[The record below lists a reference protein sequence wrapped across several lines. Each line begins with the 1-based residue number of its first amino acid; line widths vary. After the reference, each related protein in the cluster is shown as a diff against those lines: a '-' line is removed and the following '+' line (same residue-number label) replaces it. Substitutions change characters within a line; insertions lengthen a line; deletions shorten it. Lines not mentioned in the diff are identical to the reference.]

1 MNFKEAID
9 KSCVIGDFQKE
20 DYSRE
25 QYALVADQA
34 QKILGELCSKI
45 INVYPVTGNASYE
58 MPPDFKRLVRVRRHK
73 SAEASVYE
81 LMGNVLYIEN
91 EGNYDVY
98 YEAVPGDI
106 NANIPD
112 SYIFEIPEYAH
123 FAIPYYIVYQL
134 LKSTD
139 TDTAQAALT
148 EWNKYAALL
157 TNQQKA
163 VQKQI
168 ENRY

>member
-9 KSCVIGDFQKE
+9 KACVIGDFQKE

-91 EGNYDVY
+91 DGNYDVY

-106 NANIPD
+106 NANTPD